1 MSSARPR
8 DARPGFAWYFA
19 GVAVGLVLAAP
30 AFAPAAERLP
40 GPPPTMPEQVVG
52 APDPEVGRQLM
63 AALGCGA
70 CHRIPGVVGAHGR
83 VGPSLEG
90 LSGRA
95 YIAGGLPNT
104 ADNLIRWLLDPPA
117 LAPATAMP
125 DMGLRPE
132 QARAIAHSLL
142 DDGD

>member
-1 MSSARPR
+1 MSAARPR
-8 DARPGFAWYFA
+8 DSHTGFGRWVA
-19 GVAVGLVLAAP
+19 GACFGLALGAP
-30 AFAPAAERLP
+30 MQAAERLP
-40 GPPPTMPEQVVG
+40 GPPPTLSERVAA
-52 APDPEVGRQLM
+52 APDPEVGRSLM

-83 VGPSLEG
+83 VGPSLAG
-90 LSGRA
+90 LAGRP

-104 ADNLIRWLLDPPA
+104 ADNLIRWLLNPPA

-132 QARAIAHSLL
+132 QARAIAHTLL
-142 DDGD
+142 DDND